1 VFRYTGD
8 KHVTGLWVKR
18 TTLGFALASLISA
31 GTISVREQAES
42 LYQRTDYQAA
52 INLLNKVGQKD
63 AATYSL
69 LGRCYYGLANYKKAT
84 ESLERAVA
92 MEPDNSHHYMW
103 LGRAYGRRA
112 ETSSFI
118 TAPGF
123 AKKTCA
129 NFERSVAL
137 NPRNLDALNDLF
149 EYYLEAPGF
158 LGGGL
163 DKASALAEKIRALD
177 PVEYHFTQ
185 ARLAEKRKEF
195 NTAEAQLRR
204 AIDLAPRQVGRVID
218 LAKFLAK
225 QGRYQESDAAFQKAH
240 TIEPRNPKLLFEQ
253 AATYIESNRNLNM
266 ARELLHLYLSVP
278 LTPDDPPRQEAER
291 LLKESSGG

>member
-1 VFRYTGD
+1 M
-8 KHVTGLWVKR
+8 TGLWVKQA
-18 TTLGFALASLISA
+18 TLGFALALLVSA

-52 INLLNKVGQKD
+52 VNLLNRVGQKD
-63 AATYSL
+63 AATYNL
-69 LGRCYYGLANYKKAT
+69 LGRSYYGLADYKKAT
-84 ESLERAVA
+84 ESLERAAA
-92 MEPDNSHHYMW
+92 MEPNNSSHYLW

-123 AKKTCA
+123 AKKTCT

-137 NPRNLDALNDLF
+137 DPRSLDALNDLF
-149 EYYLEAPGF
+149 EYYLQAPGF
-158 LGGGL
+158 LGGGF
-163 DKASALAEKIRALD
+163 DKASALAEKVRALD

-204 AIDLAPRQVGRVID
+204 AVDLAPRQVGRVID
-218 LAKFLAK
+218 LAKFLSK
-225 QGRYQESDAAFQKAH
+225 QGRYQESDATFQRAQKIA
-240 TIEPRNPKLLFEQ
+240 PQNPKLLFEQ
-253 AATYIESNRNLNM
+253 AATYIETNRNLDT
-266 ARELLHLYLSVP
+266 ARALLKLYLQVA

-291 LLKESSGG
+291 LLKDSSGG